1 MIDEGYVKYDCT
13 WIPARPLISL
23 EIAELNYWRN
33 RLYRLGLIG
42 QYDNGIGFGNVS
54 QRGKIDKEII
64 ISGTNTG
71 GIPVLNES
79 HYTTV
84 IDYDWKENS
93 VTCRG
98 TIAASSETL
107 THAAIYEANPQIN
120 GVIHIHHRPLW
131 QNLMYRVP
139 TTQENI
145 AYGTPEMATE
155 DRKSV
160 V

>member
-1 MIDEGYVKYDCT
+1 MIDEGYVKYNCT
-13 WIPARPLISL
+13 WIPDRSLISL

-98 TIAASSETL
+98 TIAASSERSFS
-107 THAAIYEANPQIN
+107 
-120 GVIHIHHRPLW
+120 G
-131 QNLMYRVP
+131 
-139 TTQENI
+139 
-145 AYGTPEMATE
+145 
-155 DRKSV
+155 KSPWPSAWR
-160 V
+160 

>member
-1 MIDEGYVKYDCT
+1 MIDEGYVKYNCT
-13 WIPARPLISL
+13 WIPDRPLASS

-64 ISGTNTG
+64 ISVPNTG

-84 IDYDWKENS
+84 ID
-93 VTCRG
+93 
-98 TIAASSETL
+98 
-107 THAAIYEANPQIN
+107 
-120 GVIHIHHRPLW
+120 
-131 QNLMYRVP
+131 
-139 TTQENI
+139 
-145 AYGTPEMATE
+145 
-155 DRKSV
+155 
-160 V
+160 